1 MLASGFAWLALA
13 GIVIAVPLLIEH
25 VPRFI
30 GSVGGLSGLLA
41 LYLGFSAKTQGKENN
56 GTSQNPGEVALA
68 LLPKISAPICVVLLL
83 GLLSLGTSSLLEHL
97 SLSVR
102 LTMDDSIGRW
112 DVKGVGMPDL
122 PSAHPYVLHA
132 TSLVLLLVIFGCS
145 LVLSMVMAYVVNINT
160 FSLHAL
166 YRNRLVRAYLGAS
179 HAPREA
185 NAFTKF
191 DPADNFEIKDLIQ
204 KPFHIINATLNLVSS
219 DNIAWQERKACSF
232 TMSPLHCGSAAHTSS
247 GQLGYRSSTVYGKQ
261 KAGAGGKP
269 MTLGTALAISG
280 AAASPNMGYHSSAP
294 VAFLLTL
301 FNIRLGWWLG
311 NPGKAGEKKTIT
323 KASAQWE
330 RQKAYQ
336 VSCPGFALF
345 PLLAEAFGFT
355 DSDHPYVYL
364 SDGGHFENLGLYEM
378 VLRRCRYI
386 VVVDAGCDPE
396 HHFEDL
402 GNAIRKIRIDL
413 GIEVTISKE
422 KNLENLELRPEKQR
436 VVLPYAV
443 GTIGYR
449 KVDEH
454 GKDGTFLYLK
464 PSLTLTDEQPADV
477 LQYHAKHRTF
487 PHESTSDQ
495 FFSESQF
502 ESYRKLGEYITN
514 VALNDGNKH
523 PDSDLGRLVQA
534 LKTKDA

>member
-1 MLASGFAWLALA
+1 
-13 GIVIAVPLLIEH
+13 
-25 VPRFI
+25 
-30 GSVGGLSGLLA
+30 
-41 LYLGFSAKTQGKENN
+41 
-56 GTSQNPGEVALA
+56 
-68 LLPKISAPICVVLLL
+68 
-83 GLLSLGTSSLLEHL
+83 
-97 SLSVR
+97 
-102 LTMDDSIGRW
+102 
-112 DVKGVGMPDL
+112 
-122 PSAHPYVLHA
+122 
-132 TSLVLLLVIFGCS
+132 
-145 LVLSMVMAYVVNINT
+145 MVMAYVMNINT

-166 YRNRLVRAYLGAS
+166 YRNRLVQAYLGAS

-413 GIEVTISKE
+413 GIEVTI
-422 KNLENLELRPEKQR
+422 NLDNLELPSEKKR
-436 VVLPYAV
+436 VGLPYAV
-443 GTIGYR
+443 GTIDYNT
-449 KVDEH
+449 VDH
-454 GKDGTFLYLK
+454 QGKENNGVFLYLK
-464 PSLTLTDEQPADV
+464 PSLTLTGEQPADV

-502 ESYRKLGEYITN
+502 ESYRKLGEHIAN
-514 VALNDGNKH
+514 VAFNGEGKQA
-523 PDSDLGRLVQA
+523 DSDFVRLVQA
-534 LKTKDA
+534 LKTKDVRI